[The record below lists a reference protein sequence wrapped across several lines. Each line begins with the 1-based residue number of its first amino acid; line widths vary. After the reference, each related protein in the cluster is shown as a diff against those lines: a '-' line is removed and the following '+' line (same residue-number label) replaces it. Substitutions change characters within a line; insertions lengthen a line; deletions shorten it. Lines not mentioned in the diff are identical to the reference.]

1 MGRRAYWPTAP
12 SSMNDLRLALGF
24 LTRLPVR
31 ATDHGSAAVGRS
43 LAWYPLAGALIGALL
58 AAAAGLLALGFP
70 AAPGVGAALVVT
82 LWVWLSGGLHLDG
95 LADTADAAAAGG
107 DRSRHLAIM
116 KDPRSGPA
124 GVVAVVL
131 LLLTKYAA
139 LASLL
144 EAGRAASALLIAPII
159 GRALVVAAFLTTPY
173 VRAGGLGDALAH
185 QHSRSTCQAALGLS
199 LLAILALGGT
209 AGALSLLLAGACF
222 GLWRRWNLRRL
233 GGFTGDPAGALVE
246 TSEALVLIAGATL
259 LR

>member
-1 MGRRAYWPTAP
+1 
-12 SSMNDLRLALGF
+12 MNDLRLALGF

-31 ATDHGSAAVGRS
+31 ATDHGSAAMGRS

-58 AAAAGLLALGFP
+58 AAAAGLLALGLP

-124 GVVAVVL
+124 GVVAVVVV
-131 LLLTKYAA
+131 LLTKYAA

-144 EAGRAASALLIAPII
+144 EAGSAASALLIAPII

-185 QHSRSTCQAALGLS
+185 QHSRSTCQAALGLT
-199 LLAILALGGT
+199 LLAILALGST
-209 AGALSLLLAGACF
+209 SGALSLLLTGIGF
-222 GLWRRWNLRRL
+222 GMWRRWSRRLL
-233 GGFTGDPAGALVE
+233 GGFTGDLAGALVE
-246 TSEALVLIAGATL
+246 IGEVLSLIGCVALLDAAV
-259 LR
+259 R

>member
-1 MGRRAYWPTAP
+1 
-12 SSMNDLRLALGF
+12 MNDLRLALGF

-31 ATDHGSAAVGRS
+31 ATDHGSAAIGRS
-43 LAWYPLAGALIGALL
+43 LAWYPLAGALLGALL
-58 AAAAGLLALGFP
+58 AAAVGLLALGLP
-70 AAPGVGAALVVT
+70 AAPAVSAALAVA

-107 DRSRHLAIM
+107 DRSRRLAIM
-116 KDPRSGPA
+116 QDPRSGPA

-131 LLLTKYAA
+131 VLLAKYAA

-144 EAGRAASALLIAPII
+144 EAGSAASALLVAPII

-185 QHSRSTCQAALGLS
+185 QHSRSACRAALGLT
-199 LLAILALGGT
+199 LLAILALGST
-209 AGALSLLLAGACF
+209 AGVLSLLFAGTCF

-246 TSEALVLIAGATL
+246 MSEVLVLIAHVAL